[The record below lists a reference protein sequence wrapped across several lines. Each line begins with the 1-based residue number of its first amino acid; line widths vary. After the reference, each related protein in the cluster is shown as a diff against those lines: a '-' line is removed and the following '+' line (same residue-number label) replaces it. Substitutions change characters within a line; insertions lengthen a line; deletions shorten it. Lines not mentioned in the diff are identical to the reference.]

1 MAEVEELLTSARS
14 ATSGGIGL
22 LSVLKG
28 NRLVREEHMLPSQRK
43 QRHHPKK

>member
-1 MAEVEELLTSARS
+1 MAEVKELPTSAIS
-14 ATSGGIGL
+14 ATSGGTCL

-28 NRLVREEHMLPSQRK
+28 NRLVREEHMSPSQRK